1 MQDHWVLTLEVRKD
15 NWAETRIERTPLNT
29 DLKDNEVL
37 FKVNRIALTSNNISY
52 ASAGD
57 ALAYWEFFPT
67 SDGWG
72 RIPGMGWAEVID
84 SKHPDIKVGERVWGF
99 FPYTSHH
106 KIVAGRSNSKGFKD
120 VSKHRD
126 NHASVYVQ
134 FDRAS
139 AFSAYDPLRE
149 DQDILLRGL
158 YTTSWLVEDFLNT
171 NNLFGAQ
178 DCLITSASSKTSI
191 ALAHVIKKRGKLNRV
206 GITSP
211 RNTNFCKNL
220 GCYDQVF
227 TYDQIDNLE
236 ASRMAVMVD
245 MAGSSE
251 VISAVHQHYK
261 ENLAYSCLIGSTHHD
276 KVGSVKGLRGPKPT
290 FFFAPLHMQQRS
302 QQIGAELFS
311 AMLVSD
317 YAQFRQFCD
326 SWLTINRSYGEQ
338 AVNDI
343 YQQVLAG
350 NVEANL
356 GQIVS
361 LGSNG

>member
-1 MQDHWVLTLEVRKD
+1 MEDHLVSTLEVRKD
-15 NWAETRIERTPLNT
+15 DWADTRIKRTPLDT
-29 DLKDNEVL
+29 HLKENEVL

-72 RIPGMGWAEVID
+72 RIPGMGWAEVIG
-84 SKHPDIKVGERVWGF
+84 SKHTEITVGERVWGF

-106 KIVAGRSNSKGFKD
+106 KILAGRSNSIGFKD
-120 VSKHRD
+120 VSKHRN

-139 AFSAYDPLRE
+139 SFSAYDPSRE

-158 YTTSWLVEDFLNT
+158 YTTSWLVEDFLDT
-171 NNLFGAQ
+171 NDLFGAQ

-191 ALAHVIKKRGKLNRV
+191 ALAHAIKKRDKLKSI

-211 RNTNFCKNL
+211 RNMDFCKNL
-220 GCYDQVF
+220 GCYDQIF
-227 TYDQIDNLE
+227 TYDQIHKLK
-236 ASRMAVMVD
+236 ASRVAVMVD
-245 MAGSSE
+245 MAGSAE

-276 KVGSVKGLRGPKPT
+276 KVGSVKGLPGPRPI

-302 QQIGAELFS
+302 QQLGAELYS

-338 AVNDI
+338 AVTDI

-356 GQIVS
+356 GQVVS
-361 LGSNG
+361 LCSI